1 MTGRCNAAEARTFT
15 TALPGAASGLDRVGL
30 SANAA
35 VSKAACPSQECPIS
49 PMELQWTPTFPYV
62 AHVPARRGGTW
73 MLIVRPAADPSRWS
87 WSVQHSLDEQ
97 LREGGTTGSPNFS
110 KEQAER
116 AVAHMD
122 AAHPADPGI
131 APGPE

>member
-1 MTGRCNAAEARTFT
+1 MTGRCNAAEAHTFT
-15 TALPGAASGLDRVGL
+15 TALSGAAPGSDRVGL
-30 SANAA
+30 FASAA
-35 VSKAACPSQECPIS
+35 VGKAACLSQECRTS

-62 AHVPARRGGTW
+62 ARVPARRGGTW
-73 MLIVRPAADPSRWS
+73 LLTVRPAADPSRWS
-87 WSVQHSLDEQ
+87 WSVQHSSDEQ

-122 AAHPADPGI
+122 AAHPAGPGI